1 MGFTACHLQIS
12 AKKGTGIDDLLET
25 VLLLAELEQLSAN
38 PTRAARGTVVEA
50 NMHPRMGPVATLL
63 VAAGTMRT
71 GDVFHAGAAYGK
83 VRPFEYSPKEKP

>member
-1 MGFTACHLQIS
+1 MYFVDRLQIS
-12 AKKGTGIDDLLET
+12 AKKGIGIDDLLET

-38 PTRAARGTVVEA
+38 PTRAARGSVVEA

-83 VRPFEYSPKEKP
+83 VRASN